1 MTKIDDLKA
10 AVADLKA
17 AQTEQFAAID
27 KEIQQLT
34 DAIANSGLPA
44 DQQASLQESL
54 DNITAATAAARA
66 STAKL
71 AGDDAPTT

>member
-10 AVADLKA
+10 LIADLKA
-17 AQTEQFAAID
+17 AQTEQLAAID
-27 KEIQQLT
+27 KEIQQLA
-34 DAIANSGLPA
+34 DAVGALPP
-44 DQQASLQESL
+44 DQQASFQESL
-54 DNITAATAAARA
+54 DNLTAATAAMRA